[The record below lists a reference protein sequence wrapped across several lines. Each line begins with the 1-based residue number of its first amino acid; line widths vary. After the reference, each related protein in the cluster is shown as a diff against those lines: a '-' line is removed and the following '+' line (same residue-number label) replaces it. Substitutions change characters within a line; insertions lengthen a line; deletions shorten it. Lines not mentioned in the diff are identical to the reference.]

1 MFRHNLPLAGS
12 YHGKWSRFHRCKSGG
27 EGGMS
32 NGLGGSRE
40 ELGMSINETL
50 VDEVLVFVIYVW

>member
-1 MFRHNLPLAGS
+1 
-12 YHGKWSRFHRCKSGG
+12 
-27 EGGMS
+27 MS